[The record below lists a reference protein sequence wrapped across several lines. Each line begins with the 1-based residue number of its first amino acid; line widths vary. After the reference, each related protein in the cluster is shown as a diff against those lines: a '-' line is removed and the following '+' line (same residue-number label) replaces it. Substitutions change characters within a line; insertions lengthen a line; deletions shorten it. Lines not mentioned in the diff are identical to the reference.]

1 MTEYEEPIY
10 KGLVRPAMVFGVP
23 LAPLVFTCLFIVS
36 FSLMFNPVFII
47 TCVPAI
53 FIMRE
58 ICKKDDFAFRI
69 LGLKIRFITNPILK
83 KYFGIKKTYNANSYS
98 KHLENFDYPK
108 LSVLALDKMPTFE
121 KYLPYQTLLNNI
133 VVTKDYDFLATFEVE
148 GVEFELADEDTLA
161 MQKSI
166 LNMIFN
172 TYSSENISFYHHN
185 IRFDIEDSFNS
196 KFPSEFL
203 QKIND
208 SYFNNFS
215 NGLKS
220 NKHYMTIIYTP
231 FNRPKLINF
240 KNLSLDKQIDIL
252 NDHIRTFKENIER
265 IESNLSEFGV
275 KRLGIYEED
284 NIKYSKQLEFYNYL
298 ISGEQTKIA
307 LSPSPIFS
315 YLTGNLTS
323 IMFENGYG
331 QLNLTNGTKK
341 FVRLLEIK
349 DYSATTFSG
358 ILDSLMY
365 SDCNYIITQSFTPMA
380 KNEAKDRL
388 TKQRKRLISSEDD
401 ALSQIDEIGVA
412 LNELINGEIS
422 FGNYHFSIC
431 IYGKSIKE
439 VENNTNNIITAFN
452 NLGIM
457 TTISNMALPATF
469 FAQFP
474 ANFGIR
480 PRINTLSSLNY
491 ASLTALHSFP
501 KGKRE
506 QNQWGEAVTILKT
519 PNLQPFYF
527 NFHETVKK
535 ENSFTDK
542 KELLANTLVF
552 GMSGGGKTVLMN
564 FLLNQLCKYSDKSSF
579 PKNFPEDKKKAS
591 FFFLDKDKGGSGNII
606 ACGGKYLT
614 IDGGKATGFN
624 PFMVEKNN
632 ENIRKLQIL
641 IKMLVTRNNE
651 ILTTLEEEQLNNAV
665 TSIMTNFEK
674 EERKFG
680 ISLML
685 EHLTEGSLETNSVK
699 SRLRLWSK
707 GQKFGWIFDNENDE
721 LNFLD
726 KDISLYGIDGTD
738 LLKDDEISSMVAFYI
753 LWRIMD
759 MADGRRFALF
769 IDEAWDWISNPVV
782 ADEVFNKFKTIR
794 KENGFLV
801 LGTQSVE
808 DFAKSKIATAL
819 IEQSATILL
828 LGNMRAKREDY
839 IEKLSITDKEFEF
852 VKNTKKSEYQFIVKK
867 GEERAIVKIDLKHI
881 GNTYLKILSTG
892 KSYVDY
898 IMKINDNKNL
908 SSEEKFAELK
918 KIYE

>member
-1 MTEYEEPIY
+1 
-10 KGLVRPAMVFGVP
+10 
-23 LAPLVFTCLFIVS
+23 
-36 FSLMFNPVFII
+36 
-47 TCVPAI
+47 
-53 FIMRE
+53 MRE

-252 NDHIRTFKENIER
+252 NDHVRTFKENIER

-422 FGNYHFSIC
+422 FGN
-431 IYGKSIKE
+431 
-439 VENNTNNIITAFN
+439 
-452 NLGIM
+452 
-457 TTISNMALPATF
+457 
-469 FAQFP
+469 
-474 ANFGIR
+474 
-480 PRINTLSSLNY
+480 
-491 ASLTALHSFP
+491 
-501 KGKRE
+501 
-506 QNQWGEAVTILKT
+506 
-519 PNLQPFYF
+519 FYF
-527 NFHETVKK
+527 HTFNFYKIKRKK
-535 ENSFTDK
+535 LYHHCHK
-542 KELLANTLVF
+542 LLAFRHLHIF
-552 GMSGGGKTVLMN
+552 HI
-564 FLLNQLCKYSDKSSF
+564 C
-579 PKNFPEDKKKAS
+579 
-591 FFFLDKDKGGSGNII
+591 NI
-606 ACGGKYLT
+606 
-614 IDGGKATGFN
+614 
-624 PFMVEKNN
+624 
-632 ENIRKLQIL
+632 
-641 IKMLVTRNNE
+641 
-651 ILTTLEEEQLNNAV
+651 
-665 TSIMTNFEK
+665 
-674 EERKFG
+674 
-680 ISLML
+680 
-685 EHLTEGSLETNSVK
+685 
-699 SRLRLWSK
+699 
-707 GQKFGWIFDNENDE
+707 
-721 LNFLD
+721 
-726 KDISLYGIDGTD
+726 
-738 LLKDDEISSMVAFYI
+738 
-753 LWRIMD
+753 
-759 MADGRRFALF
+759 
-769 IDEAWDWISNPVV
+769 
-782 ADEVFNKFKTIR
+782 
-794 KENGFLV
+794 
-801 LGTQSVE
+801 
-808 DFAKSKIATAL
+808 
-819 IEQSATILL
+819 
-828 LGNMRAKREDY
+828 
-839 IEKLSITDKEFEF
+839 
-852 VKNTKKSEYQFIVKK
+852 
-867 GEERAIVKIDLKHI
+867 
-881 GNTYLKILSTG
+881 
-892 KSYVDY
+892 
-898 IMKINDNKNL
+898 
-908 SSEEKFAELK
+908 
-918 KIYE
+918 